1 MNVKEL
7 IALLETCEPTSKIS
21 IYVPDPE
28 DEGMEFVYEIDR
40 VDRHWDHQQ
49 CTGKPNAI
57 GIVATERLA
66 QLRATDEETQNA
78 SLSRGPSGPSAGSD
92 S

>member
-1 MNVKEL
+1 MNVREL

-28 DEGMEFVYEIDR
+28 DDEIELVYEIDR
-40 VDRHWDHQQ
+40 VDRHWDHQG

-57 GIVATERLA
+57 GIVATGRLA
-66 QLRATDEETQNA
+66 QLRVPEEETQN
-78 SLSRGPSGPSAGSD
+78 
-92 S
+92 

>member
-1 MNVKEL
+1 MNVREL
-7 IALLETCEPTSKIS
+7 IALLETCEPTSNIS

-28 DEGMEFVYEIDR
+28 DEGIEFVYEIDR
-40 VDRHWDHQQ
+40 VDCHWDHQE

-66 QLRATDEETQNA
+66 QLRAPDEETQNA
-78 SLSRGPSGPSAGSD
+78 EFTGPTRP
-92 S
+92 